1 MEQNKELSQ
10 AWDFVEHTGR
20 SIFLTGKAGT
30 GKTTFLKHV
39 VEHSAKRIIVVA
51 PTGVAAINANG
62 VTIHSFFQ
70 LPLTPFLPDA
80 KFSSKYNF
88 SNIKR
93 KIIRSLDLLIID
105 EISMV
110 RSDLLDA
117 IDQVL
122 RRFRGSGRPFG
133 GVQLLMIGDL
143 QQLTPVV
150 TPEEEKLLGSY
161 YDTPYF
167 FGSKAL
173 GKIDYV
179 TIELKHI
186 YRQQDTE
193 FIRILNNIREG
204 KATADDMAALN
215 KCYKPTFRPSP
226 DEGYIRLTTH
236 NNRADGYNKTELEK
250 LESRAFRY
258 EAVIE
263 GIFPETAY
271 PTNVVLD
278 LKKDAQVMFIKNDY
292 SAEHRYYNGR
302 IGRVVSIDS
311 ESVRV
316 MCQGDERPIDVEPVT
331 WENTTYNLNSET
343 KEIESR
349 VQGTFRQLPL
359 RLAWAIT
366 IHKSQGLTFD
376 KAIVEVDASFASGQ
390 VYVALSRCRS
400 MEGLVLASPI
410 MLRNI
415 INDSRVTD
423 YITNQETAAK
433 RSISALPVLKE
444 EYYRSQLVELFTFSD
459 ILRFE
464 KSLTRQLEE
473 FFSNSYP
480 RLTQAHVKA
489 VDSINKEVIDVARK
503 WTALIAAKTTTEIH
517 GDEFLDRV
525 KRGCKFF
532 SKQLTDILEK
542 PLKRCLD
549 VKTGNKEA
557 KKRLANAY
565 TDMMVAYLGKISLLN
580 CMAKRSF
587 STQRYL
593 KYKQT
598 AVVFAMEGKKV
609 DVKSEKTD
617 DKSGK

>member
-51 PTGVAAINANG
+51 PTGVAAVNAGG

-70 LPLTPFLPDA
+70 LPLTPFLPDVKLSTVY
-80 KFSSKYNF
+80 KFSD
-88 SNIKR
+88 IKR

-110 RSDLLDA
+110 RCDLLDA
-117 IDQVL
+117 LDQAL

-150 TPEEEKLLGSY
+150 TPEEERLLSSY

-173 GKIDYV
+173 RKIDYV

-186 YRQQDTE
+186 YRQQDAD
-193 FIRILNNIREG
+193 FIRILNNIRDG
-204 KATADDMAALN
+204 KATAGDIDMLN
-215 KCYKPTFRPSP
+215 GCYKPAFRPGA

-236 NNRADGYNKTELEK
+236 NNRADGYNKTELDK
-250 LESRAFRY
+250 LEGKAFRF
-258 EAVIE
+258 EAEID
-263 GIFPETAY
+263 GNFPETTY
-271 PTNVVLD
+271 PTSVVLE
-278 LKKDAQVMFIKNDY
+278 LKKDAQVMFIKNDP
-292 SAEHRYYNGR
+292 SPNHRYYNGR
-302 IGRVVSIDS
+302 IGHVVDID
-311 ESVRV
+311 EDVVRV
-316 MCQGDERPIDVEPVT
+316 MCPGDDKAIDVELAI
-331 WENTTYNLNSET
+331 WENTTYSLNHET

-376 KAIVEVDASFASGQ
+376 KAIIEADASFASGQ

-400 MEGLVLASPI
+400 MSGLVLATPI
-410 MLRNI
+410 KLWNI
-415 INDSRVTD
+415 INDARVAN
-423 YITNQETAAK
+423 YISGQETAAQ

-444 EYYRSQLVELFTFSD
+444 EYYRSQLVELFTFAD
-459 ILRFE
+459 ILRHE
-464 KSLTRQLEE
+464 KSLARQLEE
-473 FFSNSYP
+473 FFSKSYP
-480 RLTQAHVKA
+480 RLTETHKKA
-489 VDSINKEVIDVARK
+489 VETIEKDIMSVARK
-503 WTALIAAKTTTEIH
+503 WTALVANKTTGEIH

-525 KRGCKFF
+525 KRGCEYF
-532 SKQLTDILEK
+532 SKQLADVLDK

-557 KKRLANAY
+557 KKRLTGALS
-565 TDMMVAYLGKISLLN
+565 DMVVAYLGKINLLN
-580 CMAKRSF
+580 SMAKQDF
-587 STQRYL
+587 STQVYL
-593 KYKQT
+593 KYKQK
-598 AVVFAMEGKKV
+598 AIVFAMEGKKI
-609 DVKSEKTD
+609 KETPEKTG
-617 DKSGK
+617 DKSKK

>member
-51 PTGVAAINANG
+51 PTGVAAVNAHG

-80 KFSSKYNF
+80 RLSEKYKFSDA
-88 SNIKR
+88 KR
-93 KIIRSLDLLIID
+93 KIFRSLDLLIID

-117 IDQVL
+117 LDQVL

-150 TPEEEKLLGSY
+150 TPEEERVLSAY

-173 GKIDYV
+173 RQIDYV

-186 YRQQDTE
+186 YRQQDTD

-204 KATADDMAALN
+204 NVTAGDIDLLN
-215 KCYKPTFRPSP
+215 RCYKPAFKPGK

-250 LESRAFRY
+250 LENEAFHF
-258 EAVIE
+258 EAVLD
-263 GIFPETAY
+263 GTFPEATY
-271 PTNVVLD
+271 PTSVVLK
-278 LKKDAQVMFIKNDY
+278 LKKDAQVMFIKNDP
-292 SAEHRYYNGR
+292 SPGHRYYNGR
-302 IGRVVSIDS
+302 IGRVVAID
-311 ESVRV
+311 EEGVKV
-316 MCQGDERPIDVEPVT
+316 MCPGDDQPIDVKPAT
-331 WENTTYNLNSET
+331 WENTTYRLNDET

-349 VQGTFRQLPL
+349 VVGTFQQLPL

-376 KAIVEVDASFASGQ
+376 KAIIEADASFASGQ

-400 MEGLVLASPI
+400 MDGLVLAAPI

-415 INDSRVTD
+415 INDPRVAN
-423 YITNQETAAK
+423 YISGQETAAQ

-444 EYYRSQLVELFTFSD
+444 EYYRSQLVELFTFTD
-459 ILRFE
+459 ILRHE
-464 KSLTRQLEE
+464 KSLARQLEE
-473 FFSNSYP
+473 FFSKSYP
-480 RLTQAHVKA
+480 RLTQAHKKA
-489 VDSINKEVIDVARK
+489 VETIEKDIMSVSRK
-503 WTALIAAKTTTEIH
+503 WTTLVALKSTGEIH

-525 KRGCKFF
+525 KRGCDFF
-532 SKQLTDILEK
+532 NKQLTEALEK

-557 KKRLANAY
+557 KKRFNNAY
-565 TDMMVAYLGKISLLN
+565 SDMIVAYLSKVNLLC
-580 CMAKRSF
+580 CMAKQDF
-587 STQRYL
+587 SIQLYL
-593 KYKQT
+593 KYKQK
-598 AVVFAMEGKKV
+598 VIVFAMEGKKV
-609 DVKSEKTD
+609 EEM
-617 DKSGK
+617 SGKTTDKGEK